1 MKKVILILTFAV
13 AFFVVKYG
21 MTDAEKNAAIEN
33 ANAEIDAIRAD
44 VQINNPDVPEV
55 LAVHEAASKKMIE
68 NINAKGSAKEKQ
80 KTAAGS
86 FLGYYLA
93 NYRQRA
99 EYCNNLGVDI
109 TPFISAFKA
118 LHEDEYA
125 VSVKAVSAT
134 PKNVDELFIS
144 LQPQFATVIEQDM
157 EFIANENG
165 VSLAEACRLISD
177 HADFLIPDMHIS
189 LTQPMVYQA
198 LMPGK

>member
-1 MKKVILILTFAV
+1 MKKVILILTFAA
-13 AFFVVKYG
+13 AFFAVKYG
-21 MTDAEKNAAIEN
+21 IGNAEKNAALKN

-44 VQINNPDVPEV
+44 VRIKNPDVPEV

-68 NINAKGSAKEKQ
+68 NINAKGSVKEKQ

-86 FLGYYLA
+86 FLGYYLV

-109 TPFISAFKA
+109 MPFISAFKA

-125 VSVKAVSAT
+125 VAVKAVSAT
-134 PKNVDELFIS
+134 SENIDELFAG
-144 LQPQFATVIEQDM
+144 LQPQFVKVIEQDM

-177 HADFLIPDMHIS
+177 HADILVPDMHIS
-189 LTQPMVYQA
+189 LTQPIVYQA
-198 LMPGK
+198 LMPGE